1 MRLQQLQEQML
12 VQVLVL
18 PLVPQQLD
26 EHRLLSG

>member
-12 VQVLVL
+12 VLVL

>member
-12 VQVLVL
+12 VLAL

-26 EHRLLSG
+26 EHRPLSG

>member
-26 EHRLLSG
+26 AHRLLSG

>member
-12 VQVLVL
+12 VLVL

-26 EHRLLSG
+26 AHRLLSG